1 MVDGAAYNSTLV
13 TNLHVQATMVSNVR
27 QLVNI
32 VLDTTSSNYIWCD
45 LMLIALTRYSLA
57 DHIHSNNAFTGD
69 PAWTKMDVVVLC
81 WPREWSSSL
90 IVYTKRPRQPTPMG
104 PASTMPDRRPPTVVP
119 VTPPVN
125 PHRMSLRPRR
135 VFGCFLIAWSSLPRR
150 LHRYH
155 PRSRLLY
162 VLRLLTP
169 IGAWLWRMSTGP

>member
-1 MVDGAAYNSTLV
+1 
-13 TNLHVQATMVSNVR
+13 MVSNVR

-32 VLDTTSSNYIWCD
+32 VLDTTSSNYIWRD

-69 PAWTKMDVVVLC
+69 PAWTKMNVVVLC
-81 WPREWSSSL
+81 WPCEWSSSP
-90 IVYTKRPRQPTPMG
+90 IVYTKRP
-104 PASTMPDRRPPTVVP
+104 ASTTPDRRPSTAVP

-155 PRSRLLY
+155 PRSRPLY